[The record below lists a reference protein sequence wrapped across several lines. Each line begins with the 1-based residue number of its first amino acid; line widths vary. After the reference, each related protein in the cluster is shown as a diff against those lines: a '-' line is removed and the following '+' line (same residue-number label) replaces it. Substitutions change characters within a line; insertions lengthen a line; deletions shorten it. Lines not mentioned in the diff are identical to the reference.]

1 MRSFLTMLGIII
13 GIASVVLVVALGT
26 GSQEKVLQDISTLG
40 TNTITVR
47 AGLGFGR
54 PGSGRIRTLVPSDAA
69 MIAVQPYARGVSPA
83 VQSSAT
89 VIHGNT
95 EASAQINGVSG
106 DYFQVHAYR
115 TVAGDVF
122 DARDIAQ
129 IAQVAVIDGAGA
141 TAVWTGTK
149 CADHAGSLEGD
160 GFSVQGNLLTG
171 PDTRGRLPDP
181 GREAAALWLTRN
193 AADFADG
200 PLFIGGESAGGHL
213 SAVTLLRLKQ
223 RHGMTPFKAANL
235 TFGCFDMGMTPSMR
249 AFGDTGP
256 TLSTRDVAHFRQSFI
271 PEGTDLSDPD
281 ISPLYADLGGLPDA
295 LFVVGTRDG
304 LLDDSLFMHARW
316 LAAGNTA
323 ELGIYPG
330 GAHGFIAFPGALAE
344 AALAQIDR
352 FFQSHT

>member
-1 MRSFLTMLGIII
+1 MTTSADNATLTPALFSSAAVSRETDEINKAVAALVAQAPDPWSMTAAEARAMRERGEGPFP
-13 GIASVVLVVALGT
+13 VA
-26 GSQEKVLQDISTLG
+26 
-40 TNTITVR
+40 
-47 AGLGFGR
+47 
-54 PGSGRIRTLVPSDAA
+54 P
-69 MIAVQPYARGVSPA
+69 VSP
-83 VQSSAT
+83 
-89 VIHGNT
+89 
-95 EASAQINGVSG
+95 
-106 DYFQVHAYR
+106 R
-115 TVAGDVF
+115 
-122 DARDIAQ
+122 ARDIE
-129 IAQVAVIDGAGA
+129 IDGPGGKISLHIIEPEGGKAAAKGVYLHIHGGGWVFGGA
-141 TAVWTGTK
+141 AQQDSLLERLADK
-149 CADHAGSLEGD
+149 CGLACI
-160 GFSVQGNLLTG
+160 SVEYRLAPEHPYPAA
-171 PDTRGRLPDP
+171 PDDC
-181 GREAAALWLTRN
+181 EAAALWLTRN

-213 SAVTLLRLKQ
+213 SSVTLLRLKQ
-223 RHGMTPFKAANL
+223 KHGMTPFKAANL